1 MGVKEEHLALTSG
14 IELAGYAVSNF
25 WDNYDEAFEIFKDEI
40 IDSIVKTNKMTAIHW
55 YLYYFQDISEEVGN
69 LFGAVTQE
77 WLYDYVVRVLE
88 GVNLQPDLPEVDFS
102 LCKEEDCSHHSCEL
116 TDKIFEWADFLRIN
130 SEEIDHLIVHAAFQ
144 FIFQDR
150 KFLHDFHLELS
161 KFIEENI
168 DYIKERHPDFVTNK
182 DKIKRGYFPIWLKNA
197 IFFRDK
203 GTCSNAECRCDLS
216 NLIRTQ
222 NTIHI
227 DHIIPLDLYGT
238 NDSSNFQL
246 LCETCN
252 TSKGGGSTLT
262 SSISVPCWNL
272 EKATE

>member
-1 MGVKEEHLALTSG
+1 M
-14 IELAGYAVSNF
+14 
-25 WDNYDEAFEIFKDEI
+25 
-40 IDSIVKTNKMTAIHW
+40 
-55 YLYYFQDISEEVGN
+55 
-69 LFGAVTQE
+69 
-77 WLYDYVVRVLE
+77 
-88 GVNLQPDLPEVDFS
+88 
-102 LCKEEDCSHHSCEL
+102 
-116 TDKIFEWADFLRIN
+116 
-130 SEEIDHLIVHAAFQ
+130 
-144 FIFQDR
+144 
-150 KFLHDFHLELS
+150 HDFHLELS
-161 KFIEENI
+161 KFVEENI
-168 DYIKERHPDFVTNK
+168 DYLKERHPDFVTNK

-197 IFFRDK
+197 VFFRDK

-262 SSISVPCWNL
+262 SSIGVPCWNL
-272 EKATE
+272 EKETE